1 MSIIQNVPAY
11 LSYIYYEGSRTLPD
25 MLDCGWYLAVF
36 VGIVLNILIEVE
48 ARVAYNRISG
58 QPKYEFSH
66 WNPFVDNTA
75 SSIQNASIQNASIQN
90 ASKVRMSGKPVE
102 VGHGGSMYSKVS
114 QFA

>member
-11 LSYIYYEGSRTLPD
+11 LSYIYYEGSRTSPD

-48 ARVAYNRISG
+48 ARIAYNRISG
-58 QPKYEFSH
+58 QSKYELSN
-66 WNPFVDNTA
+66 WNPLADSTA
-75 SSIQNASIQNASIQN
+75 SSIQNGSIQS